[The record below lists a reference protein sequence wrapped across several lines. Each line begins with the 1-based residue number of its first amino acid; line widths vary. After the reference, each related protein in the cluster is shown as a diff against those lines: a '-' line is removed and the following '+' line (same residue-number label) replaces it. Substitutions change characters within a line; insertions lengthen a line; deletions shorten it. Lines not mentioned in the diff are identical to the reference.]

1 MDQVELLRE
10 GVDPS
15 RFRVLQQRHEHG
27 DDPDGDRV
35 RAGDPVQHGQ
45 SFKGELGKNLS

>member
-15 RFRVLQQRHEHG
+15 RFRVLRQRNEYG
-27 DDPDGDRV
+27 DDQGRDRV
-35 RAGDPVQHGQ
+35 RPRDTVHHG
-45 SFKGELGKNLS
+45 